1 MTSLPADYSRT
12 DYQIAAVYADTAP
25 TYLEDLEADHDARP
39 ASRGT
44 YGRTRRPQ
52 ALRQARARR
61 SVLLARLMG

>member
-44 YGRTRRPQ
+44 YGSTRRPQ

-61 SVLLARLMG
+61 TALLRRF